1 MTDQN
6 SKMPEPRKV
15 GVWTEGPPLQTKEL
29 IIQKKSPESFDDI
42 PTLPDI
48 DDFQDILEKEL
59 SKPPVTERKD
69 TETANTLAEVSGG
82 ITTSVEG
89 IDAALDILKTY
100 IPHDSDSPD
109 TIWTIDS
116 LLMELNEEID
126 DN

>member
-1 MTDQN
+1 
-6 SKMPEPRKV
+6 MPEPRKV

-29 IIQKKSPESFDDI
+29 IIPKKSPESFDDI

-59 SKPPVTERKD
+59 SKPPRKD